1 MIKNIK
7 PLFEKYTR
15 LYPEEVMDLSLLA
28 EQLGDEEDITSRKN
42 FVGHVTASGFVINEN
57 TKQVLLLEH
66 KTLAKLLQ
74 PGGHVE
80 SEDNTFADAVLRE
93 LEEETGLT
101 SAELSLR
108 SVISRDTEVP
118 FDIDTHNIPENPK
131 KGEPA
136 HFHHDFRYVYTTKE
150 NNIKVDASESN
161 GYKWVDW
168 GDFIESPNFVHLAD
182 KISTLLEP
190 NARDF
195 FRSLTNEQS
204 KNISVIAVSH
214 IIPSSEEYLKS
225 LQENFNLI
233 GVIPKP
239 KSIAESTRA
248 VLEDEGLTILDVI
261 TRESI
266 QQNPEVLAKLL
277 EPYENICLVDIGGYF
292 TDSMDY
298 LKEKLGAKLLGVVE
312 DTENGLQK
320 YEQNLPTNAV
330 FMSVARS
337 PLKNYEDQL
346 VGHGIAHA
354 TETVLRL
361 ANILMTYKSC
371 GIIGY
376 GKIGRGIAEYLQQ
389 RGIKPMV
396 SEQRATRS
404 VQASCDGAILA
415 TTDELIRKCDV
426 IFCATGAHALDIV
439 KLRNVKKGAYIAS
452 ATSSDDEF
460 NLEFVD
466 SEYEKWV
473 TSPHMTKY
481 AKRGHSFHLLND
493 GNAINFLFAAAVDK
507 YIHLVQGELVFSLSK
522 LANASVVK
530 VSGTILTN
538 TEDDHEYI
546 AKQWL
551 DSVELEK
558 VKD

>member
-7 PLFEKYTR
+7 PVFEKYIR
-15 LYPEEVMDLSLLA
+15 LYPEEVADFSLLA
-28 EQLGDEEDITSRKN
+28 EQLDGKEDITSRKN

-80 SEDNTFADAVLRE
+80 PEDNTFTDAVLRE

-101 SAELSLR
+101 SAELLLR
-108 SVISRDTEVP
+108 SIISRDTDVP

-161 GYKWVDW
+161 GYRWVDW
-168 GDFIESPNFVHLAD
+168 EDFIESPNFAHLAD
-182 KISTLLEP
+182 KISSLLEP
-190 NARDF
+190 NVRDF
-195 FRSLTNEQS
+195 FRSLTNEKS
-204 KNISVIAVSH
+204 KDISVIAVSH

-239 KSIAESTRA
+239 KSIAESTRTA
-248 VLEDEGLTILDVI
+248 LEDDGIDILDTI

-266 QQNPEVLAKLL
+266 KQEPLELVKLL
-277 EPYENICLVDIGGYF
+277 ESYENICLIDIGGYF
-292 TDSMDY
+292 SESMDY
-298 LKEKLGAKLLGVVE
+298 LKEKLGTKLIGVVE

-320 YEQNLPTNAV
+320 YEQHIPASTIV
-330 FMSVARS
+330 MSVARS
-337 PLKNYEDQL
+337 PLKSYEDQL
-346 VGHGIAHA
+346 VGHGIGHA

-361 ANILMTYKSC
+361 ANILMTYKTC

-389 RGIKPMV
+389 RGIQPLV
-396 SEQRATRS
+396 SEKRATRAI
-404 VQASCDGAILA
+404 QASCDGAILA
-415 TTDELIRKCDV
+415 TTDELILKSDV
-426 IFCATGAHALDIV
+426 IFCATGSHALDIV
-439 KLRNVKKGAYIAS
+439 KLRNVKRGAFIAS

-460 NLEFVD
+460 DLEFVD
-466 SEYEKWV
+466 TEYDKRV

-481 AKRGHSFHLLND
+481 AKRGHSFHLLNE

-507 YIHLVQGELVFSLSK
+507 YIHLIQGELVFSLSK
-522 LANASVVK
+522 LASVSADK
-530 VSGTILTN
+530 NSLAIHIN

-546 AKQWL
+546 AQRWL
-551 DSVELEK
+551 DSLQLEK
-558 VKD
+558 